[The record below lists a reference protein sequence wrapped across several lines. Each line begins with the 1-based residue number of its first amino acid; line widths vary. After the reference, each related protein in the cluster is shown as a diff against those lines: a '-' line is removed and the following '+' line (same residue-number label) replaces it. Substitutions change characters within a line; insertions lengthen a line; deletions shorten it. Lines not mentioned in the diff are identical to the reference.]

1 MPRRERIRTERCLLL
16 PSRTK
21 GGEGMSD
28 REKECQMPMRMRPAH
43 AGAVAHSQNLNVGV
57 DSVEGDGKRQMGV
70 KSLGALF

>member
-1 MPRRERIRTERCLLL
+1 
-16 PSRTK
+16 
-21 GGEGMSD
+21 MSD